1 MRCVWCWMLC
11 CIEKDLHLRFSR
23 FVRNVE
29 CIKHACVYAGLAI
42 EDWWQYEACAGISLN
57 RIFNCGQPLVKS
69 SLHCTPTTAI
79 GCNEMN
85 NSTLQSNIFVGLH
98 NACNAG
104 HCISNVSVQQFAP
117 HCCCTA
123 VALSV
128 AKSCRDLSIQRAPS
142 RCPCETYTALACNL
156 MGMYSAVQSEQWY
169 SENNAIHP
177 VHTV

>member
-1 MRCVWCWMLC
+1 MRCVWCWMLRC
-11 CIEKDLHLRFSR
+11 VEKDLHLRFSR

-69 SLHCTPTTAI
+69 SLHCHQLLQSAVMKWFVLHCSAMQLLHCTI
-79 GCNEMN
+79 EQC
-85 NSTLQSNIFVGLH
+85 STLQKHVF
-98 NACNAG
+98 
-104 HCISNVSVQQFAP
+104 VQQFAP
-117 HCCCTA
+117 HCT